1 MGESRIYLTVEE
13 TAEYLEVSVS
23 EIYRLIREK
32 QVRFLTI
39 DDEIMLYHEQF
50 NLFIKERER
59 QLLAYQEY
67 LNTPIPED
75 KDIKDED

>member
-1 MGESRIYLTVEE
+1 MYLTVEE

-39 DDEIMLYHEQF
+39 DDEIMLYQEQF

>member
-1 MGESRIYLTVEE
+1 MYLTVEE
-13 TAEYLEVSVS
+13 TAEYLDVSVS

-32 QVRFLTI
+32 QVRFLTV
-39 DDEIMLYHEQF
+39 DDEIMLYQEQF

>member
-1 MGESRIYLTVEE
+1 MYLTIEQ
-13 TAEYLEVSVS
+13 TAEFLDVPES

-32 QVRFLTI
+32 QVRYLTI
-39 DDEIMLYHEQF
+39 DDQILLYKEQF
-50 NLFIKERER
+50 NLFLKARER
-59 QLLAYQEY
+59 QIEAYQDY

>member
-1 MGESRIYLTVEE
+1 MYLTVEE
-13 TAEYLEVSVS
+13 TAEYLGVSVS

-39 DDEIMLYHEQF
+39 DDEIMLYQEQF